1 MEYNFDRMR
10 KLAGLIKE
18 NYSPDSEET
27 SMSKQYTKSALRKH
41 VREQIL
47 AELEE
52 AKKKKSTPEP
62 ELELPSDLP
71 SEEAPISEPSTGGDV
86 LEMQRILKQAYDAAA
101 QMGDQKLVDQIGNT
115 ITFFTRTH
123 VLDKSEF

>member
-18 NYSPDSEET
+18 NYSPDLEET
-27 SMSKQYTKSALRKH
+27 SMSKKYTKSALRKH

-52 AKKKKSTPEP
+52 VKKKKSAPEP

-86 LEMQRILKQAYDAAA
+86 LEMQRILKQAYDTAA

>member
-47 AELEE
+47 E
-52 AKKKKSTPEP
+52 
-62 ELELPSDLP
+62 
-71 SEEAPISEPSTGGDV
+71 
-86 LEMQRILKQAYDAAA
+86 
-101 QMGDQKLVDQIGNT
+101 N
-115 ITFFTRTH
+115 
-123 VLDKSEF
+123 